1 MASIFRRKPHS
12 DSGLGDAD
20 GSEQVLVEPSDAIP
34 IQERSVADAQA
45 PLAPSLA
52 NRREASIQPLD
63 TPPADDMTRDLML
76 RIGRAIDEWALVN
89 GLSNMPKDIIFEQAL
104 MAMNEMYRYAHDVRP
119 RG

>member
-1 MASIFRRKPHS
+1 
-12 DSGLGDAD
+12 
-20 GSEQVLVEPSDAIP
+20 
-34 IQERSVADAQA
+34 
-45 PLAPSLA
+45 
-52 NRREASIQPLD
+52 
-63 TPPADDMTRDLML
+63 MTRDLML